1 VIIYIGA
8 VAILFLFIHLM
19 LNVRILELSKDLVH
33 YFPIVGFF
41 AFLFIL
47 NIFTMLFNKDII
59 SLLDNGL
66 SNQYSYTNWFNYVDT
81 VTTIDYFGH
90 LLYTHYLYFFLV
102 SGIILLVSMIGAII
116 LTSQINDKDY
126 KEQDISQQLSRNS
139 KNAIFLVKVK

>member
-1 VIIYIGA
+1 
-8 VAILFLFIHLM
+8 
-19 LNVRILELSKDLVH
+19 
-33 YFPIVGFF
+33 
-41 AFLFIL
+41 
-47 NIFTMLFNKDII
+47 MLFNKDII

-116 LTSQINDKDY
+116 LTSQINNKDY